1 MEAQEELNQLNLNPT
16 DFPCLTK
23 WKDKDHLLK
32 TLQGIAKASQC
43 SLETAA
49 VNLELDLS
57 MM

>member
-16 DFPCLTK
+16 DFPCFTT
-23 WKDKDHLLK
+23 WKQEYLLE
-32 TLQGIAKASQC
+32 TLKGIAKASQC
-43 SLETAA
+43 SLRTAT

>member
-16 DFPCLTK
+16 DFPCLTT
-23 WKDKDHLLK
+23 WKAEHLLE
-32 TLQGIAKASQC
+32 TLKGIAKASGC
-43 SLETAA
+43 SMETAA